1 MAPKRWLVMR
11 PIPVTWV
18 SVQWQEGRSTLNRAR
33 RFSHLQFMTEAA
45 SMMRHLHLPE
55 LLTSAATWKEHK
67 GFWLL
72 ASFNLCRSSSWLFIL
87 FNKNNICRS
96 QQRMHWGRQ
105 LLEEM
110 YNIWFKS
117 FSQKLCLY
125 LASNLQALP
134 LHYGLWGSKKYK
146 YDFYKNS

>member
-72 ASFNLCRSSSWLFIL
+72 ASFNLCRSSNWLFIFFHKTTSAEASKECFGGSNYL
-87 FNKNNICRS
+87 KKGITFDLRVSAKNYAFI
-96 QQRMHWGRQ
+96 WRQ
-105 LLEEM
+105 KSTSLPIAL
-110 YNIWFKS
+110 WSLGFKKVQIR
-117 FSQKLCLY
+117 FL
-125 LASNLQALP
+125 
-134 LHYGLWGSKKYK
+134 
-146 YDFYKNS
+146 